1 MPFLSTLESVI
12 CRQLTASPAE
22 KPHRAAAGAKTGQV
36 IYFPSRAGKWPV
48 QGLTGQFPRGPP
60 GGSALPNSSATYGRR
75 GNDSLPPGSEG
86 VAFHDPTAWRYLVF
100 HDPPAPIGPPC
111 PSEFRTRSSRKSSK
125 IWTTVPM
132 RQFVA
137 TAARRERVAWAPH
150 QAGPVAIHGHC
161 LRLYPVRPAYRLTL
175 DVDGGEIWA
184 GVDQRREV
192 SVFDN
197 LFIRLVL
204 PFPLDQHFFNLFS
217 LFLRKMFNL
226 IRLQFSRCIALLVFG
241 HFCQIRND

>member
-12 CRQLTASPAE
+12 CRQLAASPAE

-111 PSEFRTRSSRKSSK
+111 PSEFRTRSSRESSK

-137 TAARRERVAWAPH
+137 TAARRGYTQCVQLTALPSMWMGGRDLGRCRPT
-150 QAGPVAIHGHC
+150 AGSFGFRQSIYQTCA
-161 LRLYPVRPAYRLTL
+161 
-175 DVDGGEIWA
+175 
-184 GVDQRREV
+184 
-192 SVFDN
+192 
-197 LFIRLVL
+197 
-204 PFPLDQHFFNLFS
+204 PFPT
-217 LFLRKMFNL
+217 
-226 IRLQFSRCIALLVFG
+226 
-241 HFCQIRND
+241 

>member
-12 CRQLTASPAE
+12 CRQLAASPAE

-100 HDPPAPIGPPC
+100 HDPPAPIWPPC
-111 PSEFRTRSSRKSSK
+111 ASEFRTRSSRKSSK

-137 TAARRERVAWAPH
+137 TAARRERVAWGPPSSRACGYPWALLAPIPS
-150 QAGPVAIHGHC
+150 ASSLPPSPLCEWGPGRDRC
-161 LRLYPVRPAYRLTL
+161 RPAA
-175 DVDGGEIWA
+175 GSKEIFIYL
-184 GVDQRREV
+184 VRCR
-192 SVFDN
+192 N
-197 LFIRLVL
+197 LYQTKISEKSGIPYSWR
-204 PFPLDQHFFNLFS
+204 PRPQFS
-217 LFLRKMFNL
+217 LPHYLAECRRILFH
-226 IRLQFSRCIALLVFG
+226 Q
-241 HFCQIRND
+241 

>member
-1 MPFLSTLESVI
+1 MQENALYRADLPAFREGVRRAVMR
-12 CRQLTASPAE
+12 CRTVQQHTVDGVTIRYPPA
-22 KPHRAAAGAKTGQV
+22 RGARFTT
-36 IYFPSRAGKWPV
+36 P
-48 QGLTGQFPRGPP
+48 PP
-60 GGSALPNSSATYGRR
+60 GGTSCFTTHRRRSGRRARPNFGRALPGSRPKFGQRYRCDNLSQP
-75 GNDSLPPGSEG
+75 LPAGSVG
-86 VAFHDPTAWRYLVF
+86 HG
-100 HDPPAPIGPPC
+100 GP
-111 PSEFRTRSSRKSSK
+111 
-125 IWTTVPM
+125 
-132 RQFVA
+132 
-137 TAARRERVAWAPH
+137 PH